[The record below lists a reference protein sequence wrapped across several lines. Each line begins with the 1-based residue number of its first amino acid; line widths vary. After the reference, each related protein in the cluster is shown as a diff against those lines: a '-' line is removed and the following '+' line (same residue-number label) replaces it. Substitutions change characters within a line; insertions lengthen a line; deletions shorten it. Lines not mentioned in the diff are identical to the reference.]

1 MKLILSALVVS
12 ILFASIIIVSGQGP
26 IDLSTLGKKPVIEP
40 VKLPSL
46 SPTMPTIP
54 PNTLGGN
61 VNWTVIDLST
71 LSKKSMMPAA
81 SATLIRGPTPVTIT
95 PSFAIRN
102 TNITGTASTIFTL
115 PQAISANAT
124 VYTPAFA
131 IFGGA

>member
-1 MKLILSALVVS
+1 LILSALVVS
-12 ILFASIIIVSGQGP
+12 ILFAIIMVVSGQGP
-26 IDLSTLGKKPVIEP
+26 VDLSTLGSKPVMEP
-40 VKLPSL
+40 VKLPML

-54 PNTLGGN
+54 PTALS
-61 VNWTVIDLST
+61 VNLNRAVIDLST
-71 LSKKSMMPAA
+71 LSQKSMMPAMPA
-81 SATLIRGPTPVTIT
+81 MVIKGPTPITVT

-102 TNITGTASTIFTL
+102 TNITGTANTVFTL